1 MAESPRKT
9 VLCVSSYVKGQ
20 EFIRECRRQGCR
32 VYLLTLKDLENADWP
47 RESID
52 EIFYMPDL
60 YNREDV
66 IKGVSYMM
74 RTHKVDRI
82 VALGDYDVEMVATL
96 REHLRIPGMGDT
108 TARYFRDKLAM
119 RTRAAERGVL
129 VPDFIHAL
137 NLDHLRDFMERVPP
151 PWVLK
156 PRSEASSVGIK
167 KVNAAHEIWPLLES
181 LGDRQSFYLLERYV
195 PGEVYHVDTIISG
208 RKAVF
213 AEAHEY
219 GLPPMSV
226 AHEGGVFSTR
236 TVLRGSLIEQTLL
249 AENARVIEALGLVR
263 GVTHVE
269 FIKGKDDGRFYF
281 LEAAA
286 RVGGA
291 NIVEM
296 VEAATGVNLWAEWA
310 KIEIAQDDAEYKLP
324 SPRQDYGGVIISL
337 ASQEW
342 PDISAY
348 QDPEIFHRLQ
358 KKNHVGFV
366 LGSND
371 RERIKTLLEEYSR
384 RIYADFFAM
393 LPPSDK
399 PTS

>member
-1 MAESPRKT
+1 MAESFRKT
-9 VLCVSSYVKGQ
+9 VLCVSSYEKGQ
-20 EFIRECRRQGCR
+20 EFIRECKRQGCC

-47 RESID
+47 RASID
-52 EIFYMPDL
+52 EMFYMPDL
-60 YNREDV
+60 YNRDDV

-82 VALGDYDVEMVATL
+82 VALDDYDVEMVATL

-119 RTRAAERGVL
+119 RSRAAERGVR

-137 NLDHLRDFMERVPP
+137 NLEALRDFMERVPP

-167 KVNAAHEIWPLLES
+167 KVNTAHELWPLLES

-195 PGEVYHVDTIISG
+195 PGEVYHVDTIISE

-226 AHEGGVFSTR
+226 AHQGGVFSTR
-236 TVLRGSLIEQTLL
+236 TVLRGSFVEQTLL
-249 AENARVIEALGLVR
+249 AENARVLEALGLVR

-269 FIKGKDDGRFYF
+269 FIKGQDDGRFYF

-310 KIEIAQDDAEYKLP
+310 KIEIAQDDREYQPPNSRK
-324 SPRQDYGGVIISL
+324 DYGGVIISL
-337 ASQEW
+337 ATQEW
-342 PDISAY
+342 PDTSAY
-348 QDPEIFHRLQ
+348 QDPEIFYRLR

-366 LGSND
+366 LRSTD

-384 RIYADFFAM
+384 RIYTDFFAM

>member
-9 VLCVSSYVKGQ
+9 VLCVSSYEKGQ
-20 EFIRECRRQGCR
+20 EFLRECKRQGCC
-32 VYLLTLKDLENADWP
+32 VYLLTLKELENADWP

-52 EIFYMPDL
+52 NMFYMPDL
-60 YNREDV
+60 YDRDGV

-82 VALGDYDVEMVATL
+82 VALDDYDVEMVATL

-137 NLDHLRDFMERVPP
+137 NLDSLRGFMERVPP

-167 KVNAAHEIWPLLES
+167 KVNAAHEIWPILES

-195 PGEVYHVDTIISG
+195 PGEVYHVDTIISE

-213 AEAHEY
+213 AEVHEY

-236 TVLRGSLIEQTLL
+236 TVLRGSLLEQTLR
-249 AENARVIEALGLVR
+249 AENARVLEALGLVR
-263 GVTHVE
+263 GVTHIE
-269 FIKGKDDGRFYF
+269 FIKGREDGRFYF

-310 KIEIAQDDAEYKLP
+310 KIEIAQDEGDYRLP
-324 SPRQDYGGVIISL
+324 DHRQDYGGVIISL

-342 PDISAY
+342 PDTSAY
-348 QDPEIFHRLQ
+348 QESEIFYRLP

-366 LGSND
+366 LGSKD
-371 RERIKTLLEEYSR
+371 RERVKTLLEEYSR